1 MKAPELIGLTWELS
15 AGRLKEQRCYGTY
28 REDMPDPAFR
38 FNVLFVRH
46 DGAFRMHSHE
56 YSELVIVLGGRGV
69 HLTDYENHPLE
80 EGDVFVITG
89 NTRHGFAEAQGLKL
103 CNLQYDPDQFLR
115 GRRGLDSMMGYH
127 ALFDL
132 DPCSNKPDHF
142 NERLHLST
150 DEMVYVRSLLA
161 TLKAELDGRIE
172 GREVV
177 IKSTFLLLVTYLSRR
192 YASQKKDHG
201 TPLVRM
207 ANVVAH
213 IQQHFREPLRMRELA
228 RLAHFSQSQFQRIF
242 KRTYNATPQKFVQQV
257 RLHEAGEMLKDP
269 NRDITDIAFE
279 TGFSSSSL
287 FSTQFKRQFGR
298 TPSEYRRAKLA
309 ELTQRTRRAVAEQ
322 RDLAT
327 RVGMASRRL
336 GDDPHQVSL
345 TPDILAE
352 QRNIVLDGRG

>member
-1 MKAPELIGLTWELS
+1 
-15 AGRLKEQRCYGTY
+15 
-28 REDMPDPAFR
+28 
-38 FNVLFVRH
+38 
-46 DGAFRMHSHE
+46 
-56 YSELVIVLGGRGV
+56 
-69 HLTDYENHPLE
+69 
-80 EGDVFVITG
+80 
-89 NTRHGFAEAQGLKL
+89 
-103 CNLQYDPDQFLR
+103 
-115 GRRGLDSMMGYH
+115 
-127 ALFDL
+127 LFDL